1 MVNISEKYFPLI
13 KTGMK
18 VRVVADVYPDKSF
31 EGTIFRIHPTIDAMS
46 RSFRAEVRIANGR
59 EQLRPGMF
67 ARAYLDMGEEEAF
80 VVPANAVMLQE
91 GTNERY
97 IFVVENGTAIR
108 KNVILGQRFDDRFE
122 IAGGD
127 LKEGDSL
134 VTEGQARLMN
144 GQKVEIAN

>member
-1 MVNISEKYFPLI
+1 
-13 KTGMK
+13 
-18 VRVVADVYPDKSF
+18 
-31 EGTIFRIHPTIDAMS
+31 
-46 RSFRAEVRIANGR
+46 
-59 EQLRPGMF
+59 
-67 ARAYLDMGEEEAF
+67 
-80 VVPANAVMLQE
+80 MLQE

-97 IFVVENGTAIR
+97 IFVVENGVAVR
-108 KNVILGQRFDDRFE
+108 KTVILGQRYDDRFE